1 MYIMYS
7 KIDKFEKDCGY
18 GAPNSRGSEEN
29 NGITLY
35 VSLSNGPM
43 DHKDLGAF
51 STYCLTPDFP
61 VHSSADVYPQT
72 VTELASMM
80 KTGLYI

>member
-29 NGITLY
+29 GITLY

-43 DHKDLGAF
+43 VHKDLGAF
-51 STYCLTPDFP
+51 ST
-61 VHSSADVYPQT
+61 
-72 VTELASMM
+72 
-80 KTGLYI
+80 